1 MHNAFADQHAFIN
14 ESGSKTGRRR
24 KLSQELSKLKM
35 SSLNVEKVLIGNS
48 ILSLL

>member
-14 ESGSKTGRRR
+14 ESGSKTGRR